1 MTEEAQQQ
9 PRRQRRQGLTDRQI
23 AAKQRRPQRYT
34 EADPEQRGLYLRIPS
49 SGPIVFAVAERNP
62 YGTKVWAKLGTTADM
77 TIDEARER
85 ARTAIR
91 RIKDGL
97 TAFEAVPDAPQ
108 SYSAVAQKWLE
119 QHVEKE
125 GLRTGLEIRRLLE
138 RVLVFWGKKDFVSIR
153 RKDISDLLDVI
164 EQESGPWAA
173 DHILSVTRKISRWY
187 ASRSDDYTSPFVAGM
202 RRTRSEARARDR
214 ILDEAEL
221 RQVWKAAEANGAYG
235 ALIRL
240 LLLTA
245 QRRDKLI
252 TMKWSDLKPGGI
264 WEIASEV
271 REKGNA
277 GAVRLPPLAL
287 KIIRAQ
293 PQSGNNPF
301 VFAAGRGDGPMSGFN
316 KRKASF
322 DEACGIAKNWTL
334 HDLRRTARSLMSAAG
349 VINEHAERVL
359 GHKLGGVRGVYD
371 RHEYFEEKSAAL
383 VKLAAEIKRIVT
395 AAS

>member
-1 MTEEAQQQ
+1 
-9 PRRQRRQGLTDRQI
+9 
-23 AAKQRRPQRYT
+23 
-34 EADPEQRGLYLRIPS
+34 LYLRVPPE
-49 SGPIVFAVAERNP
+49 GPIVFAVVERNP
-62 YGTKVWAKLGTTADM
+62 YGIKKWAKIGTNQDL

-108 SYSAVAQKWLE
+108 SYKVIAEKWLE

-125 GLRTGLEIRRLLE
+125 GLRTRGEIRRLLQ

-153 RKDISDLLDVI
+153 RKDINDLLDVI

-173 DHILSVTRKISRWY
+173 DHVLAVARKISRWY

-221 RQVWKAAEANGAYG
+221 RQVWRAAEANGAYG

-245 QRRDKLI
+245 QRREKLVTLKFTDI
-252 TMKWSDLKPGGI
+252 KPGGI
-264 WEIASEV
+264 WEIPTEP
-271 REKGNA
+271 REKGNP
-277 GAVRLPPLAL
+277 GVLRLPPLAL
-287 KIIRAQ
+287 KIIQAQ
-293 PQSGNNPF
+293 ERVGNNPY
-301 VFAAGRGDGPMSGFN
+301 VFAASRGDGPMSGFN
-316 KRKASF
+316 KRKALF
-322 DEACGIAKNWTL
+322 DQACGVTNWTL

-349 VINEHAERVL
+349 VPESHAERTL
-359 GHKLGGVRGVYD
+359 GHKQPGVKGVYD
-371 RHEYFEEKSAAL
+371 RYRYVDEMSTAL

-395 AAS
+395 T